1 MGEYILI
8 IATIAALE
16 GLLSADNALVLAVL
30 VRGLPKEQHKKALL
44 YGIGGAFFFRFL
56 AVLSAATLIRY
67 WYLQLLGALY
77 LAYLAL
83 KHFAWHASDGRK
95 VRPAQGFWRTVL
107 LVELTDIA
115 FAIDS
120 ILAAVALTR
129 NIWVVYT
136 GGILGLIFMRF
147 AASWFIK
154 LLERFPLL
162 EHSAYL
168 VIGWIALKLGLEAVA
183 NWQASI
189 GGTWHF
195 KLPPLLFWSVTF
207 ILFGLGFLRKARPES
222 KPVESTGDNSGDS
235 APKAG

>member
-1 MGEYILI
+1 MGEYALI
-8 IATIAALE
+8 IFTIAALE

-30 VRGLPKEQHKKALL
+30 VRCLPKDQHKKALL
-44 YGIGGAFFFRFL
+44 YGIGGAFIFRFL
-56 AVLSAATLIRY
+56 AILSAATLIRY
-67 WYLQLLGALY
+67 WYLQALGALY
-77 LAYLAL
+77 LAYLAV
-83 KHFAWHASDGRK
+83 KHFAVHTSGKPK
-95 VRPAQGFWRTVL
+95 VHKAQGFWKVVM

-129 NIWVVYT
+129 NIWLVYT
-136 GGILGLIFMRF
+136 GGILGMIFMRY

-168 VIGWIALKLGLEAVA
+168 VIGWIAVKLGLESIS

-189 GGTWHF
+189 GGTWHY
-195 KLPPLLFWSVTF
+195 KLPPLFFWGMTFLFF
-207 ILFGLGFLRKARPES
+207 AIGFLRKSGSGSP
-222 KPVESTGDNSGDS
+222 PPPSTGDNSGGLS
-235 APKAG
+235 